1 LPGNKPKHGGSVKAS
16 PTTTNITKGKK
27 QMNIIVKNREVYG
40 NVLTYPICEKAK
52 TFAKIS
58 NHKTLTRETLQG
70 IRELG
75 YEVIYKNV

>member
-1 LPGNKPKHGGSVKAS
+1 MQGELNMNLIIEVK
-16 PTTTNITKGKK
+16 T
-27 QMNIIVKNREVYG
+27 VYG
-40 NVLTYPICEKAK
+40 NRLVYPICKKAM

-58 NHKTLTRETLQG
+58 GHKTLTRETLQG

>member
-1 LPGNKPKHGGSVKAS
+1 M
-16 PTTTNITKGKK
+16 T
-27 QMNIIVKNREVYG
+27 IIVKNREVYG
-40 NVLTYPICEKAK
+40 NVLTYPICKKAM

-58 NHKTLTRETLQG
+58 GHKTLTRETLQG